1 MIQMGVCVIIV
12 FLSTYWIDFFYRLT
26 SAYNLDN
33 AKINLKSISAF
44 TLFSRLFCTIH
55 LYIQFFS
62 LLIRVYTNP

>member
-55 LYIQFFS
+55 S
-62 LLIRVYTNP
+62 